1 MRLRGRRVKVGRI
14 DRILLV
20 VAASVDRF
28 APPNRVGCFEL
39 VAAVGVT
46 GFGRRVGPVSV

>member
-1 MRLRGRRVKVGRI
+1 MRLCGRRVDVGRI

-28 APPNRVGCFEL
+28 ALPDL
-39 VAAVGVT
+39 
-46 GFGRRVGPVSV
+46 GRLL